1 MNTTSILFVVL
12 LIACG
17 LTERKLGAAERKF
30 HKEALA
36 NFVSPLKN
44 YLNTE
49 MAAMQREKRILD
61 TKRLDLDVAKNRV
74 RKCTKPAEL
83 PVSIIT
89 SRHTTTN
96 HLTNSKCS
104 SCGNLISNLRGT

>member
-1 MNTTSILFVVL
+1 MRVFV
-12 LIACG
+12 ACG

-30 HKEALA
+30 HKEALQK
-36 NFVSPLKN
+36 FVSPLRT

-83 PVSIIT
+83 PVS
-89 SRHTTTN
+89 SV
-96 HLTNSKCS
+96 
-104 SCGNLISNLRGT
+104 LRVDWPFSFSFAPLFASFFGFSF